1 MASNQFDSNMS
12 LYIPR
17 CDTRSLPRRARGVTD
32 EEYEDIIALHIRNTL
47 EDLRLG
53 TVSRVDIL
61 DKETDDGFT
70 YYIAFIHLHWRDTPA
85 NHRLQDTINDPK
97 TPAKL
102 YYNPKRYWILNKN
115 SAPLSREDAVLHKR
129 VYNLERK
136 LLKTIDDTEEVYV
149 EILWQLAPEAWESLH
164 AFASAFPDPETDIN
178 GAMRDNVRAFIPKN
192 FLAPLRIKAPEED
205 PAVPEEEPAV
215 PEEGSAVPEEEPSV
229 PEEDPAVPQEEPAV
243 PEDDDLTIKYFEH
256 IDDPIEEKLVVHYN
270 ITVLPPARRRRR
282 KQQKSVRRE
291 PDFTQIPG
299 PSKLRRSTADEA
311 DFIQIPGPSKLRRST
326 ADEAD
331 TF

>member
-17 CDTRSLPRRARGVTD
+17 CDTRSLPRRARGATD

-47 EDLRLG
+47 EYLRLG

-85 NHRLQDTINDPK
+85 NHRLQDMINDPE
-97 TPAKL
+97 TTAKL

-115 SAPLSREDAVLHKR
+115 SAPLSEEEAALHKR

-178 GAMRDNVRAFIPKN
+178 GAMRDNVRAFIPKD
-192 FLAPLRIKAPEED
+192 FLAPLRIQAPQ
-205 PAVPEEEPAV
+205 EEPV
-215 PEEGSAVPEEEPSV
+215 
-229 PEEDPAVPQEEPAV
+229 VPQEEPVAQV
-243 PEDDDLTIKYFEH
+243 PEDDDLSVKYFEH
-256 IDDPIEEKLVVHYN
+256 IDDPIEERLQVQYD
-270 ITVLPPARRRRR
+270 TAVLPPARRRRR
-282 KQQKSVRRE
+282 KLRKSVCRRPE
-291 PDFTQIPG
+291 FTQIPG
-299 PSKLRRSTADEA
+299 PC
-311 DFIQIPGPSKLRRST
+311 KLRRST